1 MDAGSFASSSV
12 GASIRIG
19 FELPSFQIWNDGGTL
34 HWMKTQ
40 TASKVPPRS
49 GFASIY
55 FLMHILLQILFFVAL
70 TGSVTSSIY
79 CGMVMVA
86 AIRFGL
92 RRRRELRQPA
102 DFLPPLS
109 VLKPLHGTE
118 PGMERNLETF
128 FQQQYPDFELLFCAR
143 QETDEGLRL
152 ARKVGERYPAVNARF
167 LTCGEPMPKFHNA
180 KVYSLAKLDSV
191 AKNDTYITSDADVR
205 VQPDYLLRM
214 VQNLKDPH
222 VGLASCV
229 YLGTAGEG
237 ATLAS
242 QLDAVG
248 KSVEMT
254 SGVLVAD
261 MIEGTK
267 FALGATMATRRKSF
281 QEVGGFDEL
290 GQFYADDFVLGNRLA
305 AQGTGVLLAT
315 HVIRL
320 MVQDSPFWLSFRNQ
334 LRWMQST
341 RRSRPWGH
349 LGSGLTFAIPFGLM
363 GLVWGLCTGRAAV
376 GLFWLV
382 VMIVNRWLQAGS
394 ILLVMGDPGWW
405 RGTLIYPLRDFLGW
419 ALWVGSYGGESF
431 YYRGKVYKMKQGGRV
446 ESPE

>member
-1 MDAGSFASSSV
+1 VDAQYKFFWL
-12 GASIRIG
+12 GAMTVV
-19 FELPSFQIWNDGGTL
+19 L
-34 HWMKTQ
+34 
-40 TASKVPPRS
+40 
-49 GFASIY
+49 
-55 FLMHILLQILFFVAL
+55 HILLWVAAV
-70 TGSVTSSIY
+70 GSVTSSIY
-79 CGMVMVA
+79 CGMVIVA
-86 AIRFGL
+86 ALRFGL
-92 RRRRELRQPA
+92 RRRRELNASA

-128 FQQQYPDFELLFCAR
+128 FEQRYPDFELLFCAR
-143 QETDEGLRL
+143 QETDEGLQL
-152 ARKVGERYPAVNARF
+152 ARKVSERYPGVDAKFV
-167 LTCGEPMPKFHNA
+167 TCGEPMPKFHNA
-180 KVYSLAKLDSV
+180 KVYSLAKLDSI
-191 AKNDTYITSDADVR
+191 AKHDDYITSDADVR
-205 VQPDYLLRM
+205 VQPDYLQRM

-229 YLGTAGEG
+229 YLGTAHEG
-237 ATLAS
+237 AGLAS
-242 QLDAVG
+242 KLDAVG

-267 FALGATMATRRKSF
+267 FALGATMATRRRSF
-281 QEVGGFDEL
+281 QAVGGFNEL

-349 LGSGLTFAIPFGLM
+349 LGTGLTFAMPFGLI
-363 GLVWGLCTGRAAV
+363 GLLWGLASGHAAL
-376 GLFWLV
+376 GLLWLSAMV
-382 VMIVNRWLQAGS
+382 LNRWLQAGA
-394 ILLVMGDPGWW
+394 ILIVMGDAGWW
-405 RGTLIYPLRDFLGW
+405 RGTFIYPLRDFLGW
-419 ALWVGSYGGESF
+419 LLWLGSYGGDNF
-431 YYRGKVYKMKQGGRV
+431 YYRGKVYKLKDGGRV
-446 ESPE
+446 ESPD

>member
-1 MDAGSFASSSV
+1 MTV
-12 GASIRIG
+12 
-19 FELPSFQIWNDGGTL
+19 LL
-34 HWMKTQ
+34 
-40 TASKVPPRS
+40 
-49 GFASIY
+49 
-55 FLMHILLQILFFVAL
+55 HILLWVTTIGV
-70 TGSVTSSIY
+70 VTSSVY
-79 CGMVMVA
+79 CAMVLVA
-86 AIRFGL
+86 VVRFGL
-92 RRRRELRQPA
+92 RRRRDQRAPA

-128 FQQQYPDFELLFCAR
+128 FEQDYPDFELLFCAR
-143 QETDEGLRL
+143 QECDAGLQL
-152 ARKVGERYPAVNARF
+152 AREVGKRYPHVNAKYV
-167 LTCGEPMPKFHNA
+167 TCGEPMPKFHNA
-180 KVYSLAKLDSV
+180 KVYSLARLDSV
-191 AKNDTYITSDADVR
+191 ARNDNYITSDADVR
-205 VQPDYLLRM
+205 VTPDYLQRM
-214 VQNLKDPH
+214 VQMLKDPH

-229 YLGTAGEG
+229 YIGTAHDDAGF
-237 ATLAS
+237 AS

-267 FALGATMATRRKSF
+267 FALGATMAVRRRSF
-281 QEVGGFDEL
+281 QDVGGFNDL

-349 LGSGLTFAIPFGLM
+349 LGSGLTFAMPFGLL
-363 GLVWGLCTGRAAV
+363 GLLWGLASGHAV
-376 GLFWLV
+376 VGVLLFAGAV
-382 VMIVNRWLQAGS
+382 VNRWLQAGA
-394 ILLVMGDPGWW
+394 ILRVMGDPEWMHGAA
-405 RGTLIYPLRDFLGW
+405 IYPLRDLLGW
-419 ALWVGSYGGESF
+419 VLWMGSYGGNNF
-431 YYRGKVYKMKQGGRV
+431 YYRGRIYKMKEGGRV
-446 ESPE
+446 EAPE